1 MQHPSSR
8 AFCFVSKGE
17 GPTRPW
23 GGYEYASQH
32 RSPPFPHFLLV
43 FRKIGFFSRQSFH
56 KRSYSRLDNGRII
69 VVKSRISWFGKEVFV
84 YFLSLLEIRLTR
96 RVFISK
102 VISFRLIFIW
112 TFICAVIEM
121 FILGIIFI
129 YNFSFFSCQ
138 MLGMY
143 WNECASV
150 QILCIVDV
158 FLFLLFL
165 IFFLYFP
172 LGIYQDVLQ
181 FIFITRLRQAYEW
194 FYHFNDFNERSKS
207 NNKYL
212 PFKCKDH
219 WHYIDRF

>member
-43 FRKIGFFSRQSFH
+43 FRKISFFSRQSFH

-143 WNECASV
+143 WNELCANIV
-150 QILCIVDV
+150 YRWCIS
-158 FLFLLFL
+158 FSSFFNFFPLLFSWY
-165 IFFLYFP
+165 ISSCFTVYF
-172 LGIYQDVLQ
+172 Y
-181 FIFITRLRQAYEW
+181 YEI
-194 FYHFNDFNERSKS
+194 ETSVRVI
-207 NNKYL
+207 L
-212 PFKCKDH
+212 PF
-219 WHYIDRF
+219 